1 MRFITYICMTVL
13 CFCVCSSALAALI
26 QVGPGKEF
34 VSPSAAAE
42 FAVDGDV
49 VEIDAAGRYDG
60 DVAVWRQNNLT
71 IKGVNGRPHIRG
83 TGRHAEGKA
92 LWVIKGSNITVENIE
107 FSGAAVPDQNGAGIR
122 HEGRGLTIRYCY
134 FHHNENGLLSSSD
147 PKSRILVEYSEFSH
161 NGYGKGFTHNIY
173 IGRIERFILRY
184 SYIHH
189 AKIGHN
195 VKSRA
200 EETLIINNRIMD
212 EDDGSSSYAIDIPNG
227 GLTYIIGNVIQQ
239 GPRTENWT
247 VIAYGAEGLRKS
259 ANHLWVI
266 NNTIV
271 NDRSRGVFFR
281 IANHSKARLIN
292 NLLVG
297 KGKLLEGEA
306 AESHNLGPLRDAGL
320 LGKTQYDYRLNSSS
334 PAIDAGL
341 SVGEL
346 QNLGDGLDQFTRFE
360 YKHVTDKQL
369 RDISGAIDIGAYEY
383 RELGD

>member
-1 MRFITYICMTVL
+1 MRFITYICMTVV
-13 CFCVCSSALAALI
+13 CFGVCSSALAALI

-49 VEIDAAGRYDG
+49 VEIDAAGHYDG

-107 FSGAAVPDQNGAGIR
+107 FSGAVVPDHNGAGIR
-122 HEGRGLTIRYCY
+122 HEGRDLTIRYCY

-147 PKSRILVEYSEFSH
+147 PKSLILIEYSEFSH
-161 NGYGKGFTHNIY
+161 NGYGKGWTHNIY
-173 IGRIERFILRY
+173 IGRIKRFILRY

-200 EETLIINNRIMD
+200 EETQIINNRIMD
-212 EDDGSSSYAIDIPNG
+212 EDDGSSSYAIDIPDG
-227 GLTYIIGNVIQQ
+227 GLAYIVGNVIQQ
-239 GPRTENWT
+239 GPQTENWT

-271 NDRSRGVFFR
+271 NDRSRGIFFK
-281 IANHSKARLIN
+281 IADRSKARLIN

-306 AESHNLGPLRDAGL
+306 AERHNLGPLRDARL
-320 LGKTQYDYRLNSSS
+320 LGKTQYDYRLASSS

-341 SVGEL
+341 PISEL
-346 QNLGDGLDQFTRFE
+346 QNLEGELDQFTRFE
-360 YKHVTDKQL
+360 YRHVADKQL
-369 RDISGAIDIGAYEY
+369 RNVSGSIDIGAYEY

>member
-1 MRFITYICMTVL
+1 MRFMIYIAAGSML
-13 CFCVCSSALAALI
+13 CVCSSALAALLE
-26 QVGPGKEF
+26 VGPGKKF
-34 VSPSAAAE
+34 ASPSAAAE

-49 VEIDAAGRYDG
+49 VEIDATGHYDG

-92 LWVIKGSNITVENIE
+92 LWVIKGNDITVENIE
-107 FSGAAVPDQNGAGIR
+107 FSGAVVPDRNGAGIR
-122 HEGRGLTIRYCY
+122 HEGRGLTIRHCY

-147 PKSRILVEYSEFSH
+147 PKSRILIEYSEFSH
-161 NGYGKGFTHNIY
+161 NGHGKGWTHNIY
-173 IGRIERFILRY
+173 VGRIERFVLRY

-200 EETLIINNRIMD
+200 GETQIIANRIMD
-212 EDDGSSSYAIDIPNG
+212 ESDGSSSYAIDIPEG
-227 GLTYIIGNVIQQ
+227 GRAYIAANVIQQ

-247 VIAYGAEGLRKS
+247 IVAYGAEGLRQS
-259 ANHLWVI
+259 SNHLWAI

-271 NDRSRGVFFR
+271 NDHRRGVFFK
-281 IANHSKARLIN
+281 IAQHSTATLMN

-297 KGKLLEGEA
+297 KGKLFEGEA
-306 AESHNLGPLRDAGL
+306 VESHNLGPLRDARL
-320 LGKTQYDYRLNSSS
+320 LGKMQYDYRLAPSS

-341 SVGEL
+341 SVSEL
-346 QNLGDGLDQFTRFE
+346 QNAGSEPGRFVRFE
-360 YKHVTDKQL
+360 YRHVADRRL
-369 RDISGAIDIGAYEY
+369 RDVSGPIDIGAYEY
-383 RELGD
+383 RKLGD

>member
-1 MRFITYICMTVL
+1 MRLIIYNCVALIGL
-13 CFCVCSSALAALI
+13 CICSSSLAALI

-34 VSPSAAAE
+34 VSPSVAAE

-49 VEIDAAGRYDG
+49 VEIDATGHYDG

-107 FSGAAVPDQNGAGIR
+107 FSGAVVPDHNGAGIR

-147 PKSRILVEYSEFSH
+147 SKSRILIEYSEFSH
-161 NGYGKGFTHNIY
+161 NGYGKGRTHNIY
-173 IGRIERFILRY
+173 IGRIEHFILRY

-200 EETLIINNRIMD
+200 KETQIISNRIMD
-212 EDDGSSSYAIDIPNG
+212 ESDGSSSYAIDVPNG
-227 GLTYIIGNVIQQ
+227 GLTYIVGNVIQQ

-259 ANHLWVI
+259 ANHLWAI

-271 NDRSRGVFFR
+271 NDRSRGFFFK
-281 IANHSKARLIN
+281 IADRSKAKLIN

-320 LGKTQYDYRLNSSS
+320 LGRTQYDYRLDTSSL
-334 PAIDAGL
+334 AIDAGL
-341 SVGEL
+341 SVSEL
-346 QNLGDGLDQFTRFE
+346 QNLEGNLDQLTRFE
-360 YKHVTDKQL
+360 YRHIADKQL

-383 RELGD
+383 REFGD